1 MILFKLFHVVGM
13 SSMSFFKDPQFVKW
27 VLDAD
32 LENVRLHDSTIR
44 GFSNRNVD
52 IEGTNQNISL
62 SVEKLL
68 KSTLSVTPQGKE
80 HDVFWPTFWPG
91 PHRKLWGLV
100 MHARDAYQA
109 SQVYPGSISCVS

>member
-1 MILFKLFHVVGM
+1 
-13 SSMSFFKDPQFVKW
+13 MSFFKDPQFVKW

-68 KSTLSVTPQGKE
+68 KSTLSVTPQGKRNICL
-80 HDVFWPTFWPG
+80 FWPTFWPG
-91 PHRKLWGLV
+91 PHCGVGLCT
-100 MHARDAYQA
+100 QETLTKA
-109 SQVYPGSISCVS
+109 SQVYPGIH